1 MSWLNK
7 VKKFINEF
15 HDTREN
21 GGYGYF
27 LIPHDIVGL
36 DGIREWIEYYENTE
50 EGGWFWWEL
59 EPAWNNPDFYVLMLH
74 W

>member
-7 VKKFINEF
+7 VKQFINEF
-15 HDTREN
+15 NDADTS
-21 GGYGYF
+21 GCAFF

-36 DGIREWIEYYENTE
+36 DGIREWIEYYENTD

-59 EPAWNNPDFYVLMLH
+59 EPARNNPDFYVLMLR